1 MSAILLGRGCKT
13 TLTLAEEERLCA
25 YNSISSSLFKSTVRC
40 IVILLRASAQSEEI
54 SRRSEGRMQLRRRT
68 DNFLAKLVNM
78 EKLVNMD
85 DAVLFSMWK
94 YIWLVVCV
102 GLTV

>member
-1 MSAILLGRGCKT
+1 M
-13 TLTLAEEERLCA
+13 
-25 YNSISSSLFKSTVRC
+25 
-40 IVILLRASAQSEEI
+40 ILLRASAQSEEI

-78 EKLVNMD
+78 EKLVNTD